1 MTPRDRADE
10 HTAATAV
17 DATLEHALNRIE
29 HAVGEYLETS
39 GDAQRDALIAAI
51 GELDDLTARSDAYE
65 NSLVNSPILGFSGKG
80 SVLGETSG
88 HPFVEMVPNS
98 ELAAQV
104 DLVKAAKAEILGRT
118 LTTLEALRAAAASLD
133 ELRRHRV

>member
-1 MTPRDRADE
+1 VTHRDRADE
-10 HTAATAV
+10 HIAATAV
-17 DATLEHALNRIE
+17 DATLEHALNGIE
-29 HAVGEYLETS
+29 LAIGAYLEDS
-39 GDAQRDALIAAI
+39 GDAERDSLVAAI
-51 GELDDLTARSDAYE
+51 GVLDDLAAQSDAYE

-104 DLVKAAKAEILGRT
+104 DVVKAAKAEVVGRT
-118 LTTLEALRAAAASLD
+118 LTTFEALRAAVTSLD
-133 ELRRHRV
+133 ELRRHQI